1 MRNAF
6 HEATIAEEH
15 PGAVVDNR
23 VARAIEV
30 GSEHF
35 LRQRHTHGIGYALT

>member
-1 MRNAF
+1 MRDAF

-15 PGAVVDNR
+15 PSAMVNNRMAGAV
-23 VARAIEV
+23 EM

-35 LRQRHTHGIGYALT
+35 LRQRHTDRIRYALA